1 MDREIR
7 ESERRIGIDIR
18 IIDLEQRTDALG
30 MRLMAVSDQDMSDV
44 VVIALYQIKQLDIH
58 MTRIYEDRI
67 TMIVADEIG
76 VRKADD

>member
-1 MDREIR
+1 
-7 ESERRIGIDIR
+7 
-18 IIDLEQRTDALG
+18 